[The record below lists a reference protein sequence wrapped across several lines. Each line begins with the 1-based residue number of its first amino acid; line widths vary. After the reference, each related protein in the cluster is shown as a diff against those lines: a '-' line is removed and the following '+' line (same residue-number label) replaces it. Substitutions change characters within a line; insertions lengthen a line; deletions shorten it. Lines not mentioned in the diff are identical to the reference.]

1 MVTKVDLAGLIGFVL
16 GAAAGSSITVGA
28 LMLLAWW

>member
-1 MVTKVDLAGLIGFVL
+1 MTKVDLASLIGFVL
-16 GAAAGSSITVGA
+16 GAVAGSSITVGA